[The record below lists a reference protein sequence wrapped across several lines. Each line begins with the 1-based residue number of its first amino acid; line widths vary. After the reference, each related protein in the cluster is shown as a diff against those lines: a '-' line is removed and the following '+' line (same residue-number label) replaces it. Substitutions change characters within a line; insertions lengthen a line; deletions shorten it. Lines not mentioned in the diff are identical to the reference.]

1 MNIERDKLN
10 VVRAL
15 SDPTENRSLLGH
27 IYDDIKCN
35 LRGMQVIS
43 FNWVKRCGHIV
54 AHSLVKLARNLFED
68 MYWIEDTPLSA
79 ADALYYDSFHI
90 NE

>member
-1 MNIERDKLN
+1 M
-10 VVRAL
+10 
-15 SDPTENRSLLGH
+15 
-27 IYDDIKCN
+27 
-35 LRGMQVIS
+35 
-43 FNWVKRCGHIV
+43 

-68 MYWIEDTPLSA
+68 MYWIEDTPLPA